1 MEEREDTA
9 VPSEVRRGVT
19 HWTERSAYCRTD
31 IGEERDATGGRH
43 GQGVLVTYARA
54 SRRAGGS
61 QRETKG
67 SQGDGV
73 LPSLETSRNARER
86 KAQGTKRDHEDSY
99 RFGDQGS
106 KRLDTI
112 GKPMGDVLEDLTKA
126 SLDKIEK
133 YVKPVA
139 QEPEGAPAP
148 APGPVRTLEEARQRG
163 DWLFIFE
170 AARETHLDMGAEDDL
185 VLRFEKRKQEE
196 DYLSKLKHV
205 SGDFNRWITRFEDQ
219 VKVCETIGVVL
230 TEETKVFYFMNNL
243 NDTIFGTVKAN
254 FMELS
259 IRVQFPDTY
268 DEIKQRVI
276 SEYGQITSRKPQTV
290 LKVIKGEDAKR
301 YGEASFKAEEEGCH
315 VCGVPRHVYLLENQG
330 LVVVVV

>member
-1 MEEREDTA
+1 M
-9 VPSEVRRGVT
+9 
-19 HWTERSAYCRTD
+19 
-31 IGEERDATGGRH
+31 
-43 GQGVLVTYARA
+43 
-54 SRRAGGS
+54 
-61 QRETKG
+61 
-67 SQGDGV
+67 
-73 LPSLETSRNARER
+73 ARE
-86 KAQGTKRDHEDSY
+86 
-99 RFGDQGS
+99 
-106 KRLDTI
+106 
-112 GKPMGDVLEDLTKA
+112 
-126 SLDKIEK
+126 
-133 YVKPVA
+133 
-139 QEPEGAPAP
+139 
-148 APGPVRTLEEARQRG
+148 RG

-230 TEETKVFYFMNNL
+230 TEEAKVFYFMNNL

-259 IRVQFPDTY
+259 TRVLFPDTY
-268 DEIKQRVI
+268 DEIKQRII

-301 YGEASFKAEEEGCH
+301 YGEARALQRTSILTRKLILTSWRTMEQEKSMKQSEHWRRSKNHFRRSLIQEPWRLERTQTPIVFKSSRTPNATLSMWPWGGESQKLRMWAKWCSIVH
-315 VCGVPRHVYLLENQG
+315 SAVPRRTSSAPKIS
-330 LVVVVV
+330 